1 MNKHRKLITIGITAF
16 NEKEFLLEAWNSVV
30 NQSDNNWE
38 AIMILDGGADRETQK
53 IFESIS
59 HDSLIKINLVK
70 NKGPYFTRS
79 LAIEN
84 AKTDWYCHL
93 DADDRIPINMVRH
106 INKAINDFPDIDFI
120 IGSSLYF
127 DNINFQVKNHQGIL
141 DNRLAYTLPF
151 NGQSPIKKELFNR
164 LGGFNKDFF
173 RGGAD
178 WEFWLKVVESK
189 NKGKRLHQIIYER
202 RYRQNNVGSSWLNRR
217 PENALKMIKM
227 HPQFFKD
234 QKRTKLCLSK
244 AYELAAREFKRIGSR
259 KEAYKLALKA
269 KEFGNKKQNIE
280 NIIQEGKMSF
290 WRYKL
295 RRLGRL
301 L

>member
-1 MNKHRKLITIGITAF
+1 MITIGITAF
-16 NEKEFLLEAWNSVV
+16 NEKKYLLEAWNSVV

-59 HDSLIKINLVK
+59 HDSLKKIKLEK

-84 AKTDWYCHL
+84 AKTAWYCHL

-106 INKAINDFPDIDFI
+106 IIEAIIDSPNIEFI

-127 DNINFQVKNHQGIL
+127 DNFNFQVKKHAGIL
-141 DNRLAYTLPF
+141 DYRLAFTLPF

-178 WEFWLKVVESK
+178 WDFWLKIADSDFI
-189 NKGKRLHQIIYER
+189 GKRINPIIYER
-202 RYRQNNVGSSWLNRR
+202 RYRQNNVGSSWIKKR
-217 PENALKMIKM
+217 PENALKIIKK
-227 HPQFFKD
+227 HPQYFKD
-234 QKRTKLCLSK
+234 QNRKMLCLSK
-244 AYELAAREFKRIGSR
+244 AYELAAREFKRIGRR

-269 KEFGNKKQNIE
+269 KEFGNQKQNLD
-280 NIIQEGKMSF
+280 NIIQEGKMNF
-290 WRYKL
+290 FRYKL
-295 RRLGRL
+295 RRLGRII
-301 L
+301 